1 MLFMRIDGL
10 QNIDPTRLAGAL
22 LQGGPAGLMD
32 AAMGVARGRVEA
44 QAARTLGNVDF
55 SSVAMGALQGIMSGN
70 PLGAVTGLLG
80 ATGLDPKSMI
90 GDAIGSFARSIGLG
104 GLADALG
111 LGGKGGSSSG
121 GGGLGGRI
129 SEALGRAGDA
139 IGGALSSAK
148 DAIGGALGKIGDAI
162 GSALGGSKAD
172 AKADGKSSGKSDGGK
187 SGGKSEGA
195 SSGGKK

>member
-32 AAMGVARGRVEA
+32 AAMGVARGRVDA
-44 QAARTLGNVDF
+44 QASRTLGNVDF

-80 ATGLDPKSMI
+80 AAGLDPKSML
-90 GDAIGSFARSIGLG
+90 GDALGGFAKALGLG
-104 GLADALG
+104 GLTDALG
-111 LGGKGGSSSG
+111 LGGKGG
-121 GGGLGGRI
+121 GGLGGLGGKI
-129 SEALGRAGDA
+129 GEALGRAGE
-139 IGGALSSAK
+139 
-148 DAIGGALGKIGDAI
+148 AIGGALGKVGDAI

-172 AKADGKSSGKSDGGK
+172 AKADAKSEGKSSGKSEGGK
-187 SGGKSEGA
+187 SSGKSEGA